1 VSASNVSLSSPL
13 IYCFLC
19 IIHPDTWVSCNLY
32 GVCCQCWIRFRS
44 NFGRICVWC
53 IWSGFPFTSRVTFD
67 LYQFRTIK
75 YANYFSILCCN
86 LDVGLAICKIRSHSL
101 GRCRIFRVGLGL
113 CPCCLLGWKQYWRIA
128 FGIYVALQSN
138 PVVEMVD
145 PEDLG
150 RVLGLMWG
158 FAGIGALI
166 SLPIPAQIQKT
177 LGMES
182 MGFYTG
188 EKYAESDVM
197 LAERL
202 SL

>member
-1 VSASNVSLSSPL
+1 MGLYTLPSYIASSALSIGVPESRAIYMVSVVNAGS
-13 IYCFLC
+13 
-19 IIHPDTWVSCNLY
+19 
-32 GVCCQCWIRFRS
+32 G
-44 NFGRICVWC
+44 FGRILG
-53 IWSGFPFTSRVTFD
+53 GFACDVFGPLNMQIISLFFAAILTWAWPFAKSEAT
-67 LYQFRTIK
+67 
-75 YANYFSILCCN
+75 
-86 LDVGLAICKIRSHSL
+86 
-101 GRCRIFRVGLGL
+101 
-113 CPCCLLGWKQYWRIA
+113 LLVVAVFFGIA

-188 EKYAESDVM
+188 SM
-197 LAERL
+197 ILAGAFLAILARVL
-202 SL
+202 VNKKIFGKA